1 MKFKYVENVVILV
14 SYISNQFTTSM
25 DEKGRIT
32 IPSKICK
39 FEGFKEGQKFTFL
52 KTEDGYTLVPLLTEQ
67 QMQEDLID
75 SKILSKSFENAH
87 KIDIELEK

>member
-1 MKFKYVENVVILV
+1 
-14 SYISNQFTTSM
+14 M

-32 IPSKICK
+32 IPSKIRDL
-39 FEGFKEGQKFTFL
+39 EGFKEGQKFFFL
-52 KTEDGYTLVPLLTEQ
+52 KTEDGYTLVPLLTEK

-75 SKILSKSFENAH
+75 SKILSESFENAH